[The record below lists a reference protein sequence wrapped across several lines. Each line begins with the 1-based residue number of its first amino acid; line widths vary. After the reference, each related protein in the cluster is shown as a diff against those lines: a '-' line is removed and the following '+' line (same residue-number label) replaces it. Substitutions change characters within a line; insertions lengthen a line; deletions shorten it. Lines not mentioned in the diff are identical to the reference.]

1 MTDSPANPTPQD
13 ATEAHQGSKSAPPM
27 GHLGRLRLRLVA
39 PTTRPARGAMSIAPS
54 TVKGSKSSLGA
65 ECENFMANTYSQIYI
80 QTVFAVDGRLSLIR
94 PDFKEELYKY
104 MTGIVRNNGQK
115 LIAING
121 MSDHIH
127 ILIGLKPAMA
137 LADLV
142 RNIKADSSVFV
153 NRQRRVHGRFNWQ
166 EGYGAFS
173 YGHSQLETV
182 IRYIQN
188 QEQHHRRRTF
198 KDEYLAWLKRFEVP
212 FEQKYIFKF
221 IE

>member
-1 MTDSPANPTPQD
+1 
-13 ATEAHQGSKSAPPM
+13 
-27 GHLGRLRLRLVA
+27 
-39 PTTRPARGAMSIAPS
+39 
-54 TVKGSKSSLGA
+54 
-65 ECENFMANTYSQIYI
+65 MANTYSQIYI

-94 PDFKEELYKY
+94 PEIKEELYKY
-104 MTGIVRNNGQK
+104 MTGIVRNKKQE

-121 MSDHIH
+121 MSDHVH

-142 RNIKADSSVFV
+142 RDIKADSSDFI
-153 NRQRRVHGRFNWQ
+153 NRKKWVRGSFRWQ

-173 YGHSQLETV
+173 YGHSQLDTI

-188 QEQHHRRRTF
+188 QEQHHRGQTF
-198 KDEYLAWLKRFEVP
+198 KDEYLTWLKKFEVP
-212 FEQKYIFKF
+212 FEEKYIFQF

>member
-1 MTDSPANPTPQD
+1 
-13 ATEAHQGSKSAPPM
+13 
-27 GHLGRLRLRLVA
+27 
-39 PTTRPARGAMSIAPS
+39 
-54 TVKGSKSSLGA
+54 
-65 ECENFMANTYSQIYI
+65 MANTYSQIYI

-94 PDFKEELYKY
+94 TEFKEELYKY
-104 MTGIVRNNGQK
+104 ISGIVRKQSQK

-121 MSDHIH
+121 MSDHVH

-142 RNIKADSSVFV
+142 RDIKVGSSDFINKKKWV
-153 NRQRRVHGRFNWQ
+153 RGRFNWQ

-173 YGHSQLETV
+173 YGHSQLDTI

-198 KDEYLAWLKRFEVP
+198 KDEYLAWLKKFEVP
-212 FEQKYIFKF
+212 FEERFLFRF
-221 IE
+221 ID